1 MRTRRKTQNT
11 LAAQSPAGKRKLE
24 VQTTYEGGFLLG
36 VAELDR
42 DAVDEVAR
50 VLKRP
55 RYEPSDKIS
64 EIICGKNVVELSKGW
79 NKMDKIFN
87 KIPSEASSPARS
99 SLQFLTVKESQANSH
114 DLQVH
119 QKIAERL
126 PSDRDITNYSVVC
139 PKTLVAIDPRFW
151 RRFFMEKYDY
161 PNNYDANKDP
171 NGTKLYNLFR
181 YRQSV
186 LSSFTLFD
194 LRNYRINDDIIGVQR
209 NNQGEFLKVLHG
221 MIIEMDSKMSYESG
235 EYRLRG
241 RNLDIIRSLVTN
253 DGSGPYVD
261 IIDSI
266 LSVDASNIRIAFED
280 RRINETL
287 VFVLQLVLTAMSL
300 HPNMCN
306 SKVCHFD
313 LSQLMTYATAAHQ
326 PVFKG
331 KYKEQINA
339 LWLLYTANFF
349 KFHLKS
355 AGEGI
360 MAHAY
365 SNMDDHQYPSMWEG
379 KIKAGTQPLQRFW
392 KGAHTFLSMR
402 DLISLRNENGDHENE
417 NIYSDSLDSHDQIF
431 QVCIIMLLYGKGAKI
446 REDMEILFSQEQ
458 ASKLW
463 SSKCE
468 EALQSDPFINPRP
481 RSPKKTKKSGKG
493 APSSSRTTRQTD
505 KRNARPDDAKHL
517 IKPEFLSFYG
527 VAHDSRTAY
536 FYGRIHALPPQQN
549 IHGFQRIVLK
559 KFYLDD
565 YGEFSE
571 DVYYYEG
578 CVFPGGKVIAG
589 RWWNANH
596 DPRLIDTMSGPF
608 LWWGVDE
615 SARAE
620 PNDSEAILA
629 FAALHHH

>member
-1 MRTRRKTQNT
+1 
-11 LAAQSPAGKRKLE
+11 
-24 VQTTYEGGFLLG
+24 
-36 VAELDR
+36 
-42 DAVDEVAR
+42 
-50 VLKRP
+50 
-55 RYEPSDKIS
+55 
-64 EIICGKNVVELSKGW
+64 
-79 NKMDKIFN
+79 
-87 KIPSEASSPARS
+87 
-99 SLQFLTVKESQANSH
+99 
-114 DLQVH
+114 
-119 QKIAERL
+119 
-126 PSDRDITNYSVVC
+126 
-139 PKTLVAIDPRFW
+139 
-151 RRFFMEKYDY
+151 MEKYDY

-306 SKVCHFD
+306 SK
-313 LSQLMTYATAAHQ
+313 

-392 KGAHTFLSMR
+392 KGAHS
-402 DLISLRNENGDHENE
+402 
-417 NIYSDSLDSHDQIF
+417 
-431 QVCIIMLLYGKGAKI
+431 AKI